1 MYHFIILCL
10 SSPASKSYNIPQKAD
25 FYYRTPT
32 IQQMHRALHVNN
44 LASAKALHFLFHP
57 IAFHKGLPAGTQII
71 QFVCILQ
78 EEALTHFISASFA
91 PVARF
96 ISAGI
101 TST

>member
-25 FYYRTPT
+25 FYYRAPA

-71 QFVCILQ
+71 HSL
-78 EEALTHFISASFA
+78 FA
-91 PVARF
+91 YYRKKL
-96 ISAGI
+96 
-101 TST
+101 